1 MAYGLEP
8 IRQANGGTIRN
19 NNFVDGNG
27 YRIAATAPTAYFE
40 GDTVSLSSGLL
51 VQDIGSGDL
60 DAIVGVFWGAEYADN
75 SSGDVRFVRSIAVST
90 VAKAQ
95 FKAYVYDD
103 PYTIFKMQADQAGT
117 ALTSADV
124 GAVAQNLTGSGS
136 TVTFKAGSALDS
148 STASNTQNST
158 QQNYPFQ
165 ILGSAETDLSYSA
178 LGTTMDVLVKI
189 NTHSWGRYDGNFP
202 TA

>member
-60 DAIVGVFWGAEYADN
+60 GAIVGVFWGAEYADN
-75 SSGDVRFVRSIAVST
+75 SSGDVKFVRSIAAST
-90 VAKAQ
+90 VAKAN

-103 PYTIFKMQADQAGT
+103 PSTIFKMQADQAGS

-124 GAVAQNLTGSGS
+124 GANAQNLTGSGS
-136 TVTFKAGSALDS
+136 TVTFKAGSSLDS
-148 STASNTQNST
+148 STASNTQGST
-158 QQNYPFQ
+158 QQAFPFQ
-165 ILGSAETDLSYSA
+165 ILGSAETDLSYSTV
-178 LGTTMDVLVKI
+178 GTTMDVLVKI

>member
-27 YRIAATAPTAYFE
+27 YRVAATAPTAYFE

-60 DAIVGVFWGAEYADN
+60 GAIVGVFWGAEYADN
-75 SSGDVRFVRSIAVST
+75 SSGDVKFVRSIAAST
-90 VAKAQ
+90 VAKAN

-103 PYTIFKMQADQAGT
+103 PYTIFKMQADQAGS

-124 GAVAQNLTGSGS
+124 GANAQNLTGSGS
-136 TVTFKAGSALDS
+136 TVTFKAGSSLDS
-148 STASNTQNST
+148 STASNTQGAT
-158 QQNYPFQ
+158 QKAFPFQ
-165 ILGSAETDLSYSA
+165 ILGSAETDLTYSTV
-178 LGTTMDVLVKI
+178 GTTMDVLVKI
-189 NTHSWGRYDGNFP
+189 NTHSWGVYDGNFP

>member
-60 DAIVGVFWGAEYADN
+60 GAIVGVFWGAEYQDN
-75 SSGDVRFVRSIAVST
+75 SSGDVKFVRSIAAST
-90 VAKAQ
+90 VAKAN

-103 PYTIFKMQADQAGT
+103 PYTIFKMQADQAGS

-124 GAVAQNLTGSGS
+124 GANAQNLTGSGS
-136 TVTFKAGSALDS
+136 TVTFKAGSSLDS
-148 STASNTQNST
+148 STASNTQGST
-158 QQNYPFQ
+158 QQAFPFQ
-165 ILGSAETDLSYSA
+165 ILGSAETDLSYSTV
-178 LGTTMDVLVKI
+178 GTTMDVLVKI

>member
-27 YRIAATAPTAYFE
+27 YRVAATAPTAYFE

-60 DAIVGVFWGAEYADN
+60 GAIVGVFWGAEYADN

>member
-27 YRIAATAPTAYFE
+27 YRIAATAPSAYFE

-60 DAIVGVFWGAEYADN
+60 GAIVGVFWGAEYVDN
-75 SSGDVRFVRSIAVST
+75 SSGDVKFVRSIAVNT

-103 PYTIFKMQADQAGT
+103 PSTIFKMQADQAGT

-124 GAVAQNLTGSGS
+124 GANAQNLTGSGS
-136 TVTFKAGSALDS
+136 TVTFKAGSSLDS
-148 STASNTQNST
+148 STASNTQNAT
-158 QQNYPFQ
+158 QQAYPFQ
-165 ILGSAETDLSYSA
+165 IIGSAETDLSYSA

>member
-40 GDTVSLSSGLL
+40 GDTCSLASGLL

-60 DAIVGVFWGAEYADN
+60 GAIVGVFWGAEYADN
-75 SSGDVRFVRSIAVST
+75 SSGDVKFVRSIAAST
-90 VAKAQ
+90 VAKAN

-103 PYTIFKMQADQAGT
+103 PSTIFKMQADQAGS

-124 GAVAQNLTGSGS
+124 GANAQNLTGSGS
-136 TVTFKAGSALDS
+136 TVTFKAGSSLDS
-148 STASNTQNST
+148 STASNTQNAA
-158 QQNYPFQ
+158 QQAYPFQ
-165 ILGSAETDLSYSA
+165 ILGSAETDLSYSTV
-178 LGTTMDVLVKI
+178 GTTMDVLVKI

>member
-27 YRIAATAPTAYFE
+27 YRVAATAPTAYFE

-51 VQDIGSGDL
+51 VTDIASGDL
-60 DAIVGVFWGAEYADN
+60 GAIVGVFWGAEYADN
-75 SSGDVRFVRSIAVST
+75 SSGDVKFVRSIAVST
-90 VAKAQ
+90 VAKAN

-103 PYTIFKMQADQAGT
+103 PSTIFKMQADQAGS

-124 GAVAQNLTGSGS
+124 GANAQNLTGSGS
-136 TVTFKAGSALDS
+136 TVTFKAGSSLDS
-148 STASNTQNST
+148 STAANTQNT
-158 QQNYPFQ
+158 TIQAYPFQ